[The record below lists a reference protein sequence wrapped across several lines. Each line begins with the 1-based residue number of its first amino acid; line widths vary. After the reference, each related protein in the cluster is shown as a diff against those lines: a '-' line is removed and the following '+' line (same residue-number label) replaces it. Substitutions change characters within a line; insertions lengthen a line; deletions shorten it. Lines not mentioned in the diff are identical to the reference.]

1 MHSRQSPLCG
11 ATAAMRKRLAT
22 SKKRQMQEPK
32 TKTELIELSQNN
44 YKKLIDLVNSYS
56 KEEIV
61 REFPEGTLN
70 RNVKDVLAHLHH
82 WHLMLLDWY
91 KTGMNGEKPD
101 MPSKGYTWKTLPGLN
116 KKIWKEYQN
125 VELEPVKEFLDIS
138 FANVQKII
146 STHTNEEIYEKNKY
160 KWTGTT
166 SLGEYL
172 ISNTSSHYDWAIKLI
187 KKSLRWKGDQ

>member
-1 MHSRQSPLCG
+1 
-11 ATAAMRKRLAT
+11 
-22 SKKRQMQEPK
+22 MQEPK

-56 KEEIV
+56 KEEIE

-70 RNVKDVLAHLHH
+70 RNVRDVLAHLHH

-91 KTGMNGEKPD
+91 KIGMNGEKPD

-146 STHTNEEIYEKNKY
+146 SNHTNEEIYEKNKY

-166 SLGEYL
+166 SLGGYL
-172 ISNTSSHYDWAIKLI
+172 ISNTSSHYDWAIKLV
-187 KKSLRWKGDQ
+187 KKSLNWK

>member
-1 MHSRQSPLCG
+1 
-11 ATAAMRKRLAT
+11 
-22 SKKRQMQEPK
+22 MQEPI

-56 KEEIV
+56 KEEIE
-61 REFPEGTLN
+61 REFPEGTMN
-70 RNVKDVLAHLHH
+70 RNVRDVLAHLHH

-91 KTGMNGEKPD
+91 KIGMNGEKPD

-146 STHTNEEIYEKNKY
+146 SNHTNEEIYEKNKY

-166 SLGEYL
+166 SLGGYL
-172 ISNTSSHYDWAIKLI
+172 ISNTSSHYDWAIKRI
-187 KKSLRWKGDQ
+187 KKSLNWK